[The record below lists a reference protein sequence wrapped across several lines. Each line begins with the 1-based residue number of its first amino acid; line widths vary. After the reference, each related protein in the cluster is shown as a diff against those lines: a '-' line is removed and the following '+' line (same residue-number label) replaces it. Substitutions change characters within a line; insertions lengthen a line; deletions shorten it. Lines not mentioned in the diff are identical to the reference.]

1 MVIRLSVG
9 DFTVCGRRERAA
21 PPLRGAKRIDN
32 LRFSILSELQLSLI
46 CQSGADQRP
55 ATARN
60 RGTAVGLLLRLF
72 RETFAVHRLLSAAHM
87 GYLRCHPLSPDS
99 RFVRHCHPPGDLLLP
114 FGQFTLCRTQ
124 RRAADLCS
132 RNVSDT
138 ANRLGK
144 TRKKKSSAVP
154 L

>member
-9 DFTVCGRRERAA
+9 DFTVCGRGA
-21 PPLRGAKRIDN
+21 PPRRGAKRIDN
-32 LRFSILSELQLSLI
+32 LRFSILLGLQLSLI
-46 CQSGADQRP
+46 GQSGADQRP
-55 ATARN
+55 ATASKSGNGSRVTLAFVSQN
-60 RGTAVGLLLRLF
+60 VRSSQIAYCCTYGLPWCR
-72 RETFAVHRLLSAAHM
+72 
-87 GYLRCHPLSPDS
+87 PLSPDS
-99 RFVRHCHPPGDLLLP
+99 RFVRHCYPPGDLLLP

-138 ANRLGK
+138 ANRLEK